1 MVSDLRAYVRP
12 RERCDVLVDA
22 YFRTFETVF
31 RVLHQPTFRRQY
43 DQYWQDPS
51 LASETFVVTML
62 LVLSIGSCF
71 SRSLDD
77 PRAFY
82 DYSAWRWV
90 HAAQLWTSTPLEK
103 RHLNL
108 KGLQIHCLLLLS
120 VQVNAIGADLTWISA
135 GALLR
140 AAMIIGLHR
149 DPSLFP
155 QIPALEAETRR
166 RVWATVLEITVQSAL
181 DCGMA
186 PTISER
192 DYDCGLPSNI
202 DDDQIDESTESL
214 PPAKPIDVYTQTSGQ
229 LALASHL
236 ALRLRIVEALNGI
249 SSQLSF
255 TDALEMYKT
264 LSDSYRPVFARFQA
278 FLTGNPT
285 SNAPTASAFQVK
297 MLDLLYRRFLLSLHV
312 PFALQAK
319 SDLTYFYAR
328 KVCLDSSLLILSSPI
343 AVDSSDDYQRLRIF
357 GRGLFK
363 GLFLQAG
370 CILFIELAAALSE
383 DAADYSMVL
392 DRNALYH
399 ALRQLVGTFRRRLE
413 AGETS
418 VKSYVIYSCAL
429 AQVEALRSGKEP
441 VCAVLDVARQTLEE
455 SLGLLQANPSSANGN
470 NHVLQSELSNEPLQ
484 HFVGDIFVSKICQ
497 DDPVAAMSK
506 SRIREAP
513 WMECMTLRTTGLG
526 GSRCDR
532 AQVLRVCLGKSTQRI
547 HPESYSAPPCGEYHN
562 PNENAFTIA

>member
-1 MVSDLRAYVRP
+1 MVSDLRDYVPP

-22 YFRTFETVF
+22 YFRTFETIF

-43 DQYWQDPS
+43 EQYWQDPF

-90 HAAQLWTSTPLEK
+90 HAAQLWISTPLEK

-108 KGLQIHCLLLLS
+108 KGLQIHCLVLLS

-149 DPSLFP
+149 EPSLFP
-155 QIPALEAETRR
+155 QISALEAEIRR
-166 RVWATVLEITVQSAL
+166 RLWATVLEITVQSAL

-186 PTISER
+186 PTISEH
-192 DYDCGLPSNI
+192 DYDCGPPSNI
-202 DDDQIDESTESL
+202 DDDQIDESTEKL
-214 PPAKPIDVYTQTSGQ
+214 PPAKPIDVCTQTSGQ

-236 ALRLRIVEALNGI
+236 PLRLRIVEALNGI
-249 SSQLSF
+249 RSQLSF
-255 TDALEMYKT
+255 TDALEMYKN
-264 LSDSYRPVFARFQA
+264 LSDSCRSAFIRFQA
-278 FLTGNPT
+278 FLVGDSTFNT
-285 SNAPTASAFQVK
+285 PTASAFQVK
-297 MLDLLYRRFLLSLHV
+297 MLDLLSRRFLLSLHV

-328 KVCLDSSLLILSSPI
+328 KVCLESSLLILSSPS

-383 DAADYSMVL
+383 DDAEYSMIL
-392 DRNALYH
+392 DRDALYH
-399 ALRQLVGTFRRRLE
+399 ALRQLVGTFRRRLK

-429 AQVEALRSGKEP
+429 AQVEALRAGKEP

-455 SLGLLQANPSSANGN
+455 SLGLLEANPSSANGN
-470 NHVLQSELSNEPLQ
+470 NHVVQSEPPNEPLRDL
-484 HFVGDIFVSKICQ
+484 VGGIFVSRIYYAC
-497 DDPVAAMSK
+497 PCTALSN
-506 SRIREAP
+506 SRVREVTWA
-513 WMECMTLRTTGLG
+513 ECMTLRTTGLRDL
-526 GSRCDR
+526 RCDR
-532 AQVLRVCLGKSTQRI
+532 PVSLLRPVYKYGSFL
-547 HPESYSAPPCGEYHN
+547 HYSQ
-562 PNENAFTIA
+562 

>member
-1 MVSDLRAYVRP
+1 MVSDLRDYVP
-12 RERCDVLVDA
+12 HRERCDVLVEA

-43 DQYWQDPS
+43 EQYWQDPS
-51 LASETFVVTML
+51 LAGETFVVTML

-71 SRSLDD
+71 CRSLDD

-108 KGLQIHCLLLLS
+108 GGLQIHCLLLLS

-149 DPSLFP
+149 EPSLFP
-155 QIPALEAETRR
+155 QIPVLEAEIRR
-166 RVWATVLEITVQSAL
+166 RLWATVLEITVQSAL

-186 PTISER
+186 PTISEH
-192 DYDCGLPSNI
+192 DYDCGLPSKI
-202 DDDQIDESTESL
+202 DDDQIDESTETL

-236 ALRLRIVEALNGI
+236 PLRLGIVEALNGI
-249 SSQLSF
+249 RSQLSF
-255 TDALEMYKT
+255 TDAPEMYKK
-264 LSDSYRPVFARFQA
+264 LSDSYRPIFARFQA
-278 FLTGNPT
+278 FLAGNST

-297 MLDLLYRRFLLSLHV
+297 MLDLLSRRFLLSLHV

-328 KVCLDSSLLILSSPI
+328 KVCLDSSLLILSSPS

-363 GLFLQAG
+363 GLFLQAA

-383 DAADYSMVL
+383 ADAEYSMTL

-399 ALRQLVGTFRRRLE
+399 ALRELVGTFRRRLE

-418 VKSYVIYSCAL
+418 VKSYVIYSCGI
-429 AQVEALRSGKEP
+429 AQVEALRAGKEP

-455 SLGLLQANPSSANGN
+455 SLGLLEANPSSAK
-470 NHVLQSELSNEPLQ
+470 HALQSEQSNKPLQ
-484 HFVGDIFVSKICQ
+484 HFVGDIFVSRICYAG
-497 DDPVAAMSK
+497 PLTALSN
-506 SRIREAP
+506 SHIREAT
-513 WMECMTLRTTGLG
+513 WMECMTLRMTGLEG
-526 GSRCDR
+526 FRCDR
-532 AQVLRVCLGKSTQRI
+532 AMSLLRQVYK
-547 HPESYSAPPCGEYHN
+547 
-562 PNENAFTIA
+562 